1 MIRAMIDR
9 LVAVYEVPGPAA
21 AAEKLATAIAFEE
34 TVEVPLDFPLPPFIR
49 EHMVGRP
56 GPVAPVENGRFRVEV
71 DFPAALASGR
81 LGTLL
86 NLVFGNASIW
96 PGVKLVDIRFP
107 DSFLDEFKG
116 PNFGVDGLRKILK
129 VEGRP
134 LLATALKP
142 VGSSNAELA
151 AAAAAFARGGGDIAK
166 DDQNLVDA
174 SFDAFKS
181 RVTAIAAAVF
191 KENLL
196 AKRLCLYL
204 PHLAGPQQ
212 ELEARLKFVLK
223 LGLRGVLVCPAILG
237 LDEVR
242 RLASKHEAIF
252 MAHPSFSGALYAD
265 RSHGI
270 EMSLYLGA
278 LTRLLGVDITVFAN
292 AGGRFAYTP
301 DDCRAIAERAR
312 APLGRLAPAWPAP
325 GGGMRLENAEAMAKD
340 FGPDAVWL
348 VGGSLLMQPG
358 GPEAGARAFRAAI
371 ARAFPSAS
379 E

>member
-1 MIRAMIDR
+1 MSDR
-9 LVAVYEVPGPAA
+9 LIAVYEVPGPAA
-21 AAEKLATAIAFEE
+21 EAEKLATAIAFEE

-49 EHMVGRP
+49 EHIVGKTSLVE
-56 GPVAPVENGRFRVEV
+56 PVGNGRFRVSV

-81 LGTLL
+81 IGTLL

-96 PGVKLVDIRFP
+96 PGVKLVDVRFP
-107 DSFLDEFKG
+107 DSFLNEFKG
-116 PNFGVDGLRKILK
+116 PNFGVEGLRKILK

-142 VGSSNAELA
+142 GGSTNAELA

-166 DDQNLVDA
+166 DDQNIVDS
-174 SFDAFKS
+174 SFEAFKS
-181 RVTAIAAAVF
+181 RVTAVAAAVF
-191 KENLL
+191 QENHR

-212 ELEARLKFVLK
+212 ELDARLKFVLK

-242 RLASKHEAIF
+242 RLAAKNEALF
-252 MAHPSFSGALYAD
+252 MAHPSFSGAFYAD

-270 EMSLYLGA
+270 ETSFYLGT
-278 LTRLLGVDITVFAN
+278 LMRLIGADITVFPN
-292 AGGRFAYTP
+292 AGGRFAFTP
-301 DDCRAIAERAR
+301 EECRAIAERSR
-312 APLGRLAPAWPAP
+312 SPLGLLPPAFPAP
-325 GGGMRLENAEAMAKD
+325 GGGMRLDNAAGMARD
-340 FGPDAVWL
+340 FGVDSVWL

-358 GPEAGARAFRAAI
+358 GPEAGARAFRGAI
-371 ARAFPSAS
+371 AGAFPN
-379 E
+379 